1 MNQKNYK
8 YDDFEY
14 LIPTGTLKAERLK
27 YPEYNQIKYNYYR
40 GRGQPQKR
48 PAHVDDY
55 DAENDDYDGENDD

>member
-40 GRGQPQKR
+40 GRGQP
-48 PAHVDDY
+48 
-55 DAENDDYDGENDD
+55 